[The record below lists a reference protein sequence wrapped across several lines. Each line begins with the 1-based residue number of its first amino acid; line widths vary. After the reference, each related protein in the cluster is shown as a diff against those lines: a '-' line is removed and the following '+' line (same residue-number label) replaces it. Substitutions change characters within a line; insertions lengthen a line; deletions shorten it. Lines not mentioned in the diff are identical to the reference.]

1 MEYQL
6 FFREDQR
13 FRSPFLWIPL
23 FGATAFCCGTI
34 LWMIGRQVIQDI
46 PFGDD
51 AMSNSQMLVLGGM
64 VILLDVLFL
73 LFMASL
79 TLQTEVTTEGLFIRF
94 KPIHRKTRRIDMED
108 VVSIGA
114 VEYRPA
120 MEYGGWGIR
129 YGRNG
134 RAYNVTGNLGVRID
148 YSNGYHLLI
157 GTCYPQELEAAL
169 VAMMAA
175 QGKEAVSSDDLPDEN
190 SDHGSDEA

>member
-1 MEYQL
+1 MEFQL

-51 AMSNSQMLVLGGM
+51 AMSNNQMLLLGGA

-73 LFMASL
+73 VFMASMK
-79 TLQTEVTTEGLFIRF
+79 LQTEVTTEGLFIRF
-94 KPIHRKTRRIDMED
+94 WPLHRKTRLIDMED

-120 MEYGGWGIR
+120 MEYGGGGIR

-148 YSNGYHLLI
+148 YGSGYHLLI
-157 GTCYPQELEAAL
+157 GTCHPQELEAAL

-175 QGKEAVSSDDLPDEN
+175 QGKETVTPDDVHDEALDDGPDE
-190 SDHGSDEA
+190 A

>member
-1 MEYQL
+1 MESQL
-6 FFREDQR
+6 LFREDQR

-34 LWMIGRQVIQDI
+34 LWMVQRQVIQDI
-46 PFGDD
+46 PFGED
-51 AMSNSQMLVLGGM
+51 AMSNSQMLLLGGAI
-64 VILLDVLFL
+64 ILLDLLFL
-73 LFMASL
+73 GFMASL
-79 TLQTEVTTEGLFIRF
+79 KLQTEVTTEGLFIRF
-94 KPIHRKTRRIDMED
+94 WPLHRKTRLIDMED
-108 VVSIGA
+108 VASIGA

-148 YSNGYHLLI
+148 YGSGYHLLI
-157 GTCYPQELEAAL
+157 GTCHPQELEAAL

-175 QGKEAVSSDDLPDEN
+175 QGKEAVPSDDVPELDASEGPDE
-190 SDHGSDEA
+190 A